1 MERSESINELATAL
15 SKAQGVMPNAKKD
28 SENPF
33 FHSKYADLT
42 SVIDAAK
49 KPLADNGLSI
59 LQLTSSDG
67 DFVRVQT
74 ILLHLS
80 GQWIGETL
88 ALHPVKTDPQ
98 GLGSAITYGRRYSY
112 SAIIGMASEED
123 DDGNAASHPEVKAP
137 AERRK
142 PATLLDKAKL
152 AIDSAMFTT
161 DLCVILVKAR
171 EKFKG
176 DELIDLERLI
186 ADKKHTLETKQLEKQ

>member
-1 MERSESINELATAL
+1 MEKSEAINELATAL
-15 SKAQGVMPNAKKD
+15 AKAQGAMENAKKD

-33 FHSKYADLT
+33 FHSKYADLA

-49 KPLADNGLSI
+49 KPLADNGLSV
-59 LQLTSSDG
+59 LQLTSSD
-67 DFVRVQT
+67 VETVKVNT
-74 ILLHLS
+74 ILLHSS

-88 ALHPVKTDPQ
+88 SLRPVKPDPQ

-123 DDGNAASHPEVKAP
+123 DDGNAASHPEVKTP
-137 AERRK
+137 VERKK
-142 PATLLDKAKL
+142 PATLLDKAKI

-161 DLCVILVKAR
+161 DLDSILVKAR

-176 DELIDLERLI
+176 EELVELEQLI
-186 ADKKHTLETKQLEKQ
+186 ADKRHLMENNQKE